1 MFIFAVF
8 SPDHQSQELT
18 IQILPNSVCECE
30 REEGGCVN
38 NVLHQQPIGKEP
50 GELKGGNRKSLLWK
64 KKTKLTHEYKQPC
77 HE

>member
-18 IQILPNSVCECE
+18 IQILPKLCVCEYE
-30 REEGGCVN
+30 RATEKMGGCLN
-38 NVLHQQPIGKEP
+38 NVLHQQPTGKEP

-64 KKTKLTHEYKQPC
+64 KRQS
-77 HE
+77 